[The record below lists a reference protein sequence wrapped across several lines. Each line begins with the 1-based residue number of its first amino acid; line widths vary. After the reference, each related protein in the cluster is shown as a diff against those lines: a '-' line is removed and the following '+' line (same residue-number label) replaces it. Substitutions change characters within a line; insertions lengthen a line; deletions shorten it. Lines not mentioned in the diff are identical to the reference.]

1 VQFQR
6 SAHGIHLLRQARHDG
21 KSQAGYGERNPQRTS
36 NFEKK
41 RFLPDVQLRSVHRI
55 WIHWDRPPVV
65 GAILTQGVKS
75 PPFLRDDNHGPR

>member
-36 NFEKK
+36 NSEKK
-41 RFLPDVQLRSVHRI
+41 RFLPYAQMRSLHRF
-55 WIHWDRPPVV
+55 WFHWNQPPVV
-65 GAILTQGVKS
+65 RAILTQGVKS
-75 PPFLRDDNHGPR
+75 PPS